1 MPCELHQDKRGK
13 EKIIMKNSKLINF
26 EELKPA
32 VIAQSIV
39 AKKAPKAGKRKG
51 ESDSYLDSFF

>member
-1 MPCELHQDKRGK
+1 M
-13 EKIIMKNSKLINF
+13 MKNSKLINF

-32 VIAQSIV
+32 VIAQSVI

-51 ESDSYLDSFF
+51 ECDSFLESFF